1 MAATPT
7 VSTPAPPP
15 AASSSEHEVF
25 IELRNLQKRFGNQEI
40 LSGIDLKLF
49 HGETL
54 CLIGP
59 SGEGKTVTMKHI
71 IGLMRPDAGDVFVA
85 GMHVNRLGEREMA
98 PIRQKVSMLFQGAAL
113 FDRMTVEENVAFP
126 LWESGVRDRKEI
138 KQRVLEALEAVD
150 LAEHLDKYPTS
161 LSGGMRKRTGIAR
174 AIICRSECILYDEPN
189 SGLDPIGSDIIDQM
203 ILRMQR
209 RFGVTSIIVTHDMRS
224 IFKIANRIAM
234 LYRGKIH
241 FLGTPDE
248 LRASTDP
255 IVTNFINGRSD
266 VTG

>member
-1 MAATPT
+1 MAASAT
-7 VSTPAPPP
+7 STALNGN
-15 AASSSEHEVF
+15 AGAF
-25 IELRNLQKRFGNQEI
+25 IELRGIHKRFGKQEI
-40 LSGIDLKLF
+40 LCGIDLTLK

-71 IGLMRPDAGDVFVA
+71 IGLIQPDQGDVFVA
-85 GMHVNRLGEREMA
+85 GMHVNKLKEREMA

-126 LWESGVRDRKEI
+126 LLESGLRDKAEI
-138 KQRVLEALEAVD
+138 KRRVREALEAVD
-150 LAEHLDKYPTS
+150 LGEHLHKYPTS

-174 AIICRSECILYDEPN
+174 AIITRSECILYDEPN

-203 ILRMQR
+203 ILRMQKR
-209 RFGVTSIIVTHDMRS
+209 YGVTSIIVTHDMRS
-224 IFKIANRIAM
+224 VFKIADRVAM
-234 LYRGKIH
+234 LYRGKMH
-241 FLGTPDE
+241 FLGTPDQ
-248 LRASTDP
+248 LRASSDP
-255 IVTNFINGRSD
+255 IVQDFINGRSD

>member
-1 MAATPT
+1 MAASAP
-7 VSTPAPPP
+7 STAPDAN
-15 AASSSEHEVF
+15 AAAF
-25 IELRNLQKRFGNQEI
+25 IELRGIHKRFGKQEI
-40 LSGIDLKLF
+40 LCGIDLTLK

-54 CLIGP
+54 CIIGP

-71 IGLMRPDAGDVFVA
+71 IGLIQPDEGDVFVA
-85 GMHVNRLGEREMA
+85 GMHVNKLKEREMA

-126 LWESGVRDRKEI
+126 LLETGLRDKAEVKRRVR
-138 KQRVLEALEAVD
+138 EALEAVD
-150 LAEHLDKYPTS
+150 LGEHLEKYPTS

-174 AIICRSECILYDEPN
+174 AIITRSECILYDEPN

-203 ILRMQR
+203 ILRMQKR
-209 RFGVTSIIVTHDMRS
+209 YGVTSIIVTHDMRS
-224 IFKIANRIAM
+224 IFKIADRVAM

-241 FLGTPDE
+241 FLGTPAE
-248 LRASTDP
+248 LRASSDP
-255 IVTNFINGRSD
+255 IVQDFINGRSD

>member
-1 MAATPT
+1 MASPD
-7 VSTPAPPP
+7 
-15 AASSSEHEVF
+15 SSAQACDDADAF
-25 IELRNLQKRFGNQEI
+25 IVLRDLHKSFGKQEI
-40 LSGIDLKLF
+40 LCGIDLTLK

-59 SGEGKTVTMKHI
+59 SGEGKTVRMKHI
-71 IGLMRPDAGDVFVA
+71 IGLIQPDRGDVFVA
-85 GMHVNRLGEREMA
+85 GMHVNKLKEREMA

-113 FDRMTVEENVAFP
+113 FDRMTVEENVAFQ
-126 LWESGVRDRKEI
+126 LIESGVRDKAEVKR
-138 KQRVLEALEAVD
+138 RVFEALQAVD
-150 LAEHLDKYPTS
+150 LEEHLDKYPTS

-174 AIICRSECILYDEPN
+174 AIICQSECILYDEPN

-203 ILRMQR
+203 ILRMQK

-224 IFKIANRIAM
+224 VFKIANRVAM

-248 LRASTDP
+248 LQASPDP
-255 IVTNFINGRSD
+255 IVQNFINGRSD

>member
-1 MAATPT
+1 MADPASSP
-7 VSTPAPPP
+7 TPAPKEPDP
-15 AASSSEHEVF
+15 NAAPF
-25 IELRNLQKRFGNQEI
+25 IELRDLHKRFGKQEI
-40 LSGIDLKLF
+40 LSGISLTLK

-71 IGLMRPDAGDVFVA
+71 IGLIRPDSGDVFVG
-85 GMHVNRLGEREMA
+85 GMHVNKLKERQMA
-98 PIRQKVSMLFQGAAL
+98 PIREKVSMLFQGAAL

-126 LWESGVRDRKEI
+126 LIESGVRDKAEVKR
-138 KQRVLEALEAVD
+138 RVHEALEAVD
-150 LAEHLDKYPTS
+150 LAEHKLKYPTA

-174 AIICRSECILYDEPN
+174 AIICRNECILYDEPN

-203 ILRMQR
+203 ILRMQKR
-209 RFGVTSIIVTHDMRS
+209 YGVTSIIVTHDMRS
-224 IFKIANRIAM
+224 VFKIANRVAM

-248 LRASTDP
+248 LRDSPDQ
-255 IVTNFINGRSD
+255 IVQDFINGRSD
-266 VTG
+266 VTC

>member
-1 MAATPT
+1 MAA
-7 VSTPAPPP
+7 PAHSP
-15 AASSSEHEVF
+15 ATSNDTDVF
-25 IELRNLQKRFGNQEI
+25 IELRGIHKRFGKQEI
-40 LSGIDLKLF
+40 LSGIDLTLK

-54 CLIGP
+54 CIIGP

-71 IGLMRPDAGDVFVA
+71 IGLIQPDSGDVFVA
-85 GMHVNRLGEREMA
+85 GMHVNKLKEREMA

-126 LWESGVRDRKEI
+126 LIESGLRDKAEVKR
-138 KQRVLEALEAVD
+138 RVLEALEAVD
-150 LAEHLDKYPTS
+150 LAEHLEKYPTA

-224 IFKIANRIAM
+224 IFKIANRVAM

-248 LRASTDP
+248 LRASPDP
-255 IVTNFINGRSD
+255 IVQDFINGRSD

>member
-1 MAATPT
+1 MVASPSSLHPA
-7 VSTPAPPP
+7 ST
-15 AASSSEHEVF
+15 SNGDSEAF
-25 IELRNLQKRFGNQEI
+25 IELRDLHKSFGRQEI
-40 LSGIDLKLF
+40 LCGIDLKLH

-54 CLIGP
+54 CVIGP
-59 SGEGKTVTMKHI
+59 SGEGKTVMMKHI
-71 IGLMRPDAGDVFVA
+71 IGLLQPDSGDVFVA
-85 GMHVNRLGEREMA
+85 GMHVNRLREREMA

-203 ILRMQR
+203 ILRMQKR
-209 RFGVTSIIVTHDMRS
+209 YGVTSIIVTHDMRS

-248 LRASTDP
+248 LRATPDP
-255 IVTNFINGRSD
+255 IVQDFINGRSD

>member
-1 MAATPT
+1 MTPPDA
-7 VSTPAPPP
+7 STPHTQRSPGG
-15 AASSSEHEVF
+15 SF
-25 IELRNLQKRFGNQEI
+25 IELRGLHKRFGKQEV
-40 LSGIDLKLF
+40 LCGIDLTLQ

-71 IGLMRPDAGDVFVA
+71 IGLIQPDAGDVFVD
-85 GMHVNRLGEREMA
+85 GMNVNRLKEREMA

-126 LWESGVRDRKEI
+126 LIESGLRDKAEI
-138 KQRVLEALEAVD
+138 KRRVLAALEAVD
-150 LAEHLDKYPTS
+150 LSEHLNKYPTS

-174 AIICRSECILYDEPN
+174 AIITRSEFILYDEPN

-203 ILRMQR
+203 ILRMQKR
-209 RFGVTSIIVTHDMRS
+209 YGVTSIIVTHDMRS
-224 IFKIANRIAM
+224 VFKIANRVAM
-234 LYRGKIH
+234 LYCGKIH

-255 IVTNFINGRSD
+255 LVQDFINGRSD